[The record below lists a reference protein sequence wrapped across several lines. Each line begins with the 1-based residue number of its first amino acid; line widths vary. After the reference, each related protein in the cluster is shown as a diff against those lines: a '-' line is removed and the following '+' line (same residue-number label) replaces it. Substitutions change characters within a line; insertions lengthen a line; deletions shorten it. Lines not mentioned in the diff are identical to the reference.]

1 MTVAVH
7 DDLRRLPAFAH
18 LPRRVSARADAL
30 TTWVS
35 FAAGD
40 DLCRQGELGREAFVL
55 LSGTAVVTR
64 DGQPVAEV
72 GRGDVVGEAALLGGH
87 YRNAT
92 VTATTEVTALVM
104 SAQEF
109 ASLMALPDVG
119 ETIRALT
126 ESHRAAG

>member
-1 MTVAVH
+1 MTLPVN
-7 DDLRRLPAFAH
+7 DDLRRLPVFAH
-18 LPRRVSARADAL
+18 LPRRVTARADAL

-35 FAAGD
+35 FAPGQ
-40 DLCRQGELGREAFVL
+40 DLCRQGQLGREAFVL

-72 GRGDVVGEAALLGGH
+72 GRGDVVGEAALLGDH

-92 VTATTEVTALVM
+92 VTATSAVSALVM

-109 ASLMALPDVG
+109 VSLMALPDVG
-119 ETIRALT
+119 DTIRAVA
-126 ESHRAAG
+126 ESRRVAV